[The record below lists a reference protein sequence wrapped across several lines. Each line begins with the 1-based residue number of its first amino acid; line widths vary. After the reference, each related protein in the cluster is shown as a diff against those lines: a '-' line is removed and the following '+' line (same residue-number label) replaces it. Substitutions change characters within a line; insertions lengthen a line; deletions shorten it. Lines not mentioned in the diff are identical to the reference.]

1 MHSVPI
7 SSLLKH
13 ILYIFSLSYCLHRLP
28 YYTGGNFTRNKFKR
42 WRNLAKLH
50 KPKFVSSLNRTVSAQ
65 AFSERHDRIK
75 ISKELASN
83 KRNWIRQKFAKI
95 IFLYV
100 VREGGQFPSR
110 VAIATV
116 GLISGS

>member
-1 MHSVPI
+1 MHSVSI
-7 SSLLKH
+7 SILLKY
-13 ILYIFSLSYCLHRLP
+13 ILYIFSPSYCLHRLP

-75 ISKELASN
+75 ISKELATN
-83 KRNWIRQKFAKI
+83 KENWIRQKFFKNY
-95 IFLYV
+95 FSMSLEKEV
-100 VREGGQFPSR
+100 SFHP
-110 VAIATV
+110 
-116 GLISGS
+116 GLQLLQ